1 VLVKHRRDRPGPRK
15 ASPAPL
21 LHKRHVE
28 LWASS
33 DYRIRQMFEAADVMS
48 EGALRP
54 EANGAVYYGTTSIV
68 LWVVSKGGQI
78 PDETLVEC
86 SRLLRLDP
94 HARLRAVRVAWR
106 EAAVRAAVPLGQL
119 RAELAF
125 STTPFGVKIDVD
137 VEAEQQEQFKRSRST
152 G

>member
-1 VLVKHRRDRPGPRK
+1 MCVKLRRDRPGPAK

-21 LHKRHVE
+21 LHKRNIE

-48 EGALRP
+48 EGALRN
-54 EANGAVYYGTTSIV
+54 EKNGAVYYGTTSIV
-68 LWVVSKGGQI
+68 LLVVSKGGQI
-78 PDETLVEC
+78 PDEALEQC
-86 SRLLRLDP
+86 LRLLRSDP

-106 EAAVRAAVPLGQL
+106 EAAVRARVPLGQL
-119 RAELAF
+119 RAELQF

-137 VEAEQQEQFKRSRST
+137 VEAAELEQLSHSRFT